1 VAAAGILPVSGLDV
15 WLREATGEDELLV
28 VESSGPAPTAILALA
43 TRLASD
49 PSGRPIDWPAL
60 PAADLGAAALL
71 IRSSWLGRTIRT
83 EALCTAP
90 SCGEPIEV
98 VFGITAYLHYHRPR
112 RFRGAAACEAGWY
125 GLNGTEVRFR
135 MPTISD
141 LLAALEAPDAAALLH
156 ERCVRPPGPATAV
169 ARRIDRALQAL
180 APRLDDDIG
189 GSCPSCGTFVELH
202 FEPVSYV
209 LAELRD
215 AATLLYAHVHE
226 LALAYHWSEQAIL
239 ALDRRRRAG
248 YVELI
253 RGVPALV

>member
-1 VAAAGILPVSGLDV
+1 MVAAEILPVSGRELR
-15 WLREATGEDELLV
+15 LREPTGEDELLV
-28 VESSGPAPTAILALA
+28 LEDSGSPPVAILELA
-43 TRLASD
+43 TRLTSD

-71 IRSSWLGRTIRT
+71 IRSSWIGRTIRT

-98 VFGITAYLHYHRPR
+98 VFGIAAYLLHHRPR
-112 RFRGAAACEAGWY
+112 RFRGSTAREAGWY
-125 GLNGTEVRFR
+125 GLNGTDARFR
-135 MPTISD
+135 IPTIAD
-141 LLAALEAPDAAALLH
+141 LLAALEAPDAPALLH
-156 ERCVRPPGPATAV
+156 ARCVRPPGPPAAV
-169 ARRIDRALQAL
+169 AGRIDRALQAL

-202 FEPVSYV
+202 FDPVSYV

-215 AATLLYAHVHE
+215 AATSLYVHVHE
-226 LALAYHWSEQAIL
+226 LALAYHWSERAIL
-239 ALDRRRRAG
+239 ALDRRRRTG
-248 YVELI
+248 YVEMI

>member
-1 VAAAGILPVSGLDV
+1 VAAAGILPVSGRDV
-15 WLREATGEDELLV
+15 WLREPTGEDELLV
-28 VESSGPAPTAILALA
+28 LENSGPSPAAILALA

-90 SCGEPIEV
+90 SCGESIEV
-98 VFGITAYLHYHRPR
+98 VFGIAAYLDHHRPR
-112 RFRGAAACEAGWY
+112 RFRSAIACEPGWY
-125 GLNGTEVRFR
+125 GLNGTDARFR
-135 MPTISD
+135 IPTIAD
-141 LLAALEAPDAAALLH
+141 LLAALEAPDAPAVLH
-156 ERCVRPPGPATAV
+156 DRCVRPPGPAAAV

-202 FEPVSYV
+202 FDPVGYV

-226 LALAYHWSEQAIL
+226 LALAYHWSEEAIL
-239 ALDRRRRAG
+239 ALDRRRRVG
-248 YVELI
+248 YAEMI
-253 RGVPALV
+253 RGVPAFV